1 MTANNQ
7 DENNTHHYSLI
18 LILHLKFLV
27 SPVSYQ
33 QNKFESNWVQ
43 KFSNS
48 K

>member
-27 SPVSYQ
+27 RSKKTKKTSVTKIYRR
-33 QNKFESNWVQ
+33 
-43 KFSNS
+43 NS
-48 K
+48 LE